1 MKTFS
6 CPTPAEQVDQ
16 AKRLKVEAD
25 SVATKVEQPVSST
38 VTISDALAKF
48 FESEEK
54 EILQT
59 DAVKRIWD
67 YIKLNQLEVDTIIY
81 FFCFGYTH
89 SMCLFSLL
97 LVPFSFSTLRQVFN
111 ISKQYH
117 HIPLHL

>member
-6 CPTPAEQVDQ
+6 SPTPAEQADQ

-48 FESEEK
+48 FGSEEK

-59 DAVKRIWD
+59 DAVKRIWE
-67 YIKLNQLEVDTIIY
+67 YIKLNQLEVDVY
-81 FFCFGYTH
+81 N
-89 SMCLFSLL
+89 LL
-97 LVPFSFSTLRQVFN
+97 LLFWLYTGHVFVFSTLSSFL
-111 ISKQYH
+111 IFYLATSF
-117 HIPLHL
+117 